1 MTPAFPLS
9 DRVVSAR
16 GFLDYVVW
24 RRGQI
29 IECVREENLVVDTS
43 KLMLS
48 RLLGGDVTN
57 RSVTQIGVGT
67 NGTAPVGGN
76 TALTSQFAKAIDGHS
91 YPTSSSINFAFSLGA
106 GDANGMAILEFGLL
120 AADGTLFSRKTRASA
135 LNKASD
141 ITVSGTWL
149 IQF

>member
-1 MTPAFPLS
+1 MTPSFPLS
-9 DRVVSAR
+9 DRVISAR
-16 GFLDYVVW
+16 GFLDYVV
-24 RRGQI
+24 RRNGHV

-48 RLLGGDVTN
+48 RLLGGDVAN

-67 NGTAPVGGN
+67 NGTAPVNGN
-76 TALTSQFAKAIDGHS
+76 TALTSPFTKAIDGHT
-91 YPTSSSINFAFSLGA
+91 YPSTSSINFAFSLGS
-106 GDANGMAILEFGLL
+106 GDANGIAILEFGLL

-141 ITVSGTWL
+141 ITVAGTWL